1 MGVQF
6 PLSPQN
12 DIWFG
17 SAIIVKRLPV
27 KQRDIGATPIRTANT
42 CLCGVIEAQFS
53 SKELVRVRILAWVL
67 DFNRGLLKWLRGQ
80 FAKLLGRCKKL
91 AHGFE
96 SHTLYKMLPWRNW
109 KRTPLRMER
118 L

>member
-53 SKELVRVRILAWVL
+53 SKELVRVRILAWV
-67 DFNRGLLKWLRGQ
+67 Q
-80 FAKLLGRCKKL
+80 
-91 AHGFE
+91 
-96 SHTLYKMLPWRNW
+96 
-109 KRTPLRMER
+109 
-118 L
+118 